1 MAECSDQ
8 NIKNPQPEE
17 EEEYAA
23 VVGKHLSM
31 LCLDNSSSSSSFKSP
46 NSSPKPRRTL
56 KRRSPSQSPPIS
68 QPNPKKEKLDLPPN
82 PLLRR
87 CSSERFN
94 PTSPPP
100 PPPFYSFNSHHNQLQ
115 CPNAASPASASTDKA
130 SGAAAVSA
138 YASTLRRSVS
148 NPKPSSCSPALKTI
162 SRQSSSSSS
171 GDEDDDD
178 DATPNSKRL
187 RRIKDRVREMSLWFQ
202 QVMRENEDDEEE
214 EEEEVEREPP
224 QEQHHQ
230 QNGDTTELQVG
241 SDINFAESVSVERMG
256 DGLVIHFRCH
266 CGVPY
271 QFLLAGGN
279 CYYKLMAFSH
289 SRETLRGGGGLKLKW
304 HWYNIIHFAKQKSCA
319 LRIK

>member
-279 CYYKLMAFSH
+279 CYYKLM
-289 SRETLRGGGGLKLKW
+289 
-304 HWYNIIHFAKQKSCA
+304 
-319 LRIK
+319 

>member
-23 VVGKHLSM
+23 VVSKHLSM
-31 LCLDNSSSSSSFKSP
+31 LCLDNSSSRSSFKSP

-87 CSSERFN
+87 CSSERFD

-100 PPPFYSFNSHHNQLQ
+100 SPPFYSFNSHHNQQQ

-130 SGAAAVSA
+130 SGAAALSA

-214 EEEEVEREPP
+214 EEEEVELEPP

-230 QNGDTTELQVG
+230 QNGDTTELQVN

-279 CYYKLMAFSH
+279 CYYKLM
-289 SRETLRGGGGLKLKW
+289 
-304 HWYNIIHFAKQKSCA
+304 
-319 LRIK
+319 

>member
-8 NIKNPQPEE
+8 NIKNPQPEEEE

-31 LCLDNSSSSSSFKSP
+31 LCLDNSSSSCFKSP

-100 PPPFYSFNSHHNQLQ
+100 PPPPFYSFNSHHNQLQ

-130 SGAAAVSA
+130 SGAAALSA

-171 GDEDDDD
+171 GDEEDDD

-187 RRIKDRVREMSLWFQ
+187 RRIKDRVKEMSLWFQ

-230 QNGDTTELQVG
+230 QNGDTTEVG

-279 CYYKLMAFSH
+279 CYYKLM
-289 SRETLRGGGGLKLKW
+289 
-304 HWYNIIHFAKQKSCA
+304 
-319 LRIK
+319 

>member
-8 NIKNPQPEE
+8 NIKNPQPEPEDE
-17 EEEYAA
+17 EEEYTA

-31 LCLDNSSSSSSFKSP
+31 LRLDNSSSSSFKSP

-100 PPPFYSFNSHHNQLQ
+100 PPPPPFYSFNSRHNQLQ

-130 SGAAAVSA
+130 SGAAALSA
-138 YASTLRRSVS
+138 YASALRRSVS
-148 NPKPSSCSPALKTI
+148 NAKPSSCSPALKTI
-162 SRQSSSSSS
+162 SRQSSSSS

-178 DATPNSKRL
+178 DDASPNSKRL
-187 RRIKDRVREMSLWFQ
+187 KRIKDRVREMSLWFQ
-202 QVMRENEDDEEE
+202 QVMRENEDDDEEEEE
-214 EEEEVEREPP
+214 EEEEVELEPP
-224 QEQHHQ
+224 QEHHHQ
-230 QNGDTTELQVG
+230 QNGDTTEV
-241 SDINFAESVSVERMG
+241 ESVSVERMW

-279 CYYKLMAFSH
+279 CYYKLM
-289 SRETLRGGGGLKLKW
+289 
-304 HWYNIIHFAKQKSCA
+304 
-319 LRIK
+319 

>member
-8 NIKNPQPEE
+8 NIKNPQPEPE
-17 EEEYAA
+17 DDEEEYTA

-31 LCLDNSSSSSSFKSP
+31 LRLDNSSSSNFKSP

-100 PPPFYSFNSHHNQLQ
+100 PPPPFYSFNSRHNQLE
-115 CPNAASPASASTDKA
+115 CPNAVSPVSASTNKA
-130 SGAAAVSA
+130 SGAAALSG

-162 SRQSSSSSS
+162 SRQSSSSS

-178 DATPNSKRL
+178 DEATPNSKRL
-187 RRIKDRVREMSLWFQ
+187 KRIKDRVREMSLWFQ
-202 QVMRENEDDEEE
+202 QVMRENEDDDEEE
-214 EEEEVEREPP
+214 EEEEVEVEPP
-224 QEQHHQ
+224 QEHHHQ
-230 QNGDTTELQVG
+230 QNGDTTELQVD

-279 CYYKLMAFSH
+279 CYYKLM
-289 SRETLRGGGGLKLKW
+289 
-304 HWYNIIHFAKQKSCA
+304 
-319 LRIK
+319 

>member
-1 MAECSDQ
+1 MAECSYQ
-8 NIKNPQPEE
+8 NIKNPQPEPEDE
-17 EEEYAA
+17 EEEYTA
-23 VVGKHLSM
+23 V
-31 LCLDNSSSSSSFKSP
+31 
-46 NSSPKPRRTL
+46 
-56 KRRSPSQSPPIS
+56 
-68 QPNPKKEKLDLPPN
+68 KEKLDLPPD

-94 PTSPPP
+94 PTSPP

-130 SGAAAVSA
+130 SGAAALSS

-148 NPKPSSCSPALKTI
+148 NPKPSSCSPALKTF
-162 SRQSSSSSS
+162 SRQSSSSS
-171 GDEDDDD
+171 GDEDDND

-187 RRIKDRVREMSLWFQ
+187 RRIKYRVREMSLWFQ
-202 QVMRENEDDEEE
+202 QVMLENEDDDEEE
-214 EEEEVEREPP
+214 EEELELEPP

-230 QNGDTTELQVG
+230 QNGDTTELQVD

-279 CYYKLMAFSH
+279 CYYKLM
-289 SRETLRGGGGLKLKW
+289 
-304 HWYNIIHFAKQKSCA
+304 
-319 LRIK
+319 

>member
-1 MAECSDQ
+1 MAECSYQ
-8 NIKNPQPEE
+8 NIKNPQPEPEDE
-17 EEEYAA
+17 EEEYTA

-31 LCLDNSSSSSSFKSP
+31 LRLDNSSSSSSSFKSP

-56 KRRSPSQSPPIS
+56 KRRSPSQSPPTS
-68 QPNPKKEKLDLPPN
+68 QPNPKKEKLDLPPD

-94 PTSPPP
+94 PTSPP

-130 SGAAAVSA
+130 SGAAALSS

-148 NPKPSSCSPALKTI
+148 NPKPSSCSPALKTF
-162 SRQSSSSSS
+162 SRQSSSSS
-171 GDEDDDD
+171 GDEDDND

-187 RRIKDRVREMSLWFQ
+187 RRIKYRVREMSLWFQ
-202 QVMRENEDDEEE
+202 QVMLENEDDDEEE
-214 EEEEVEREPP
+214 EEELELEPP

-230 QNGDTTELQVG
+230 QNGDTTEVD

-279 CYYKLMAFSH
+279 CYYKLM
-289 SRETLRGGGGLKLKW
+289 
-304 HWYNIIHFAKQKSCA
+304 
-319 LRIK
+319 